1 MDLLSKGNTKVLK
14 TNRKQT
20 GYSMKIM
27 HLSPADSS
35 GFGNTCGKESEGCVS
50 SCFRNSGHFLHKNVR
65 TAHDYKTEWYFKDNF
80 TFKIALLGECVTH
93 QYDSEIVGMNPVVR
107 LNGTSDIAWEEETPE
122 IFEQCRDTQFL
133 DYTKHLS
140 RMLCFLS
147 GSFPENYHLTFSRS
161 EDNWMECLDVLH
173 CGGNVAVVFED
184 VPKTY
189 GTFEVI
195 NGDEHDLRF
204 LDDRPRIVG
213 LTAKGKARKDMTG
226 FRVRKDMLPEGY
238 RPLITPYEE
247 YLQRRG

>member
-14 TNRKQT
+14 TNRRQE

-35 GFGNTCGKESEGCVS
+35 GFGNTCGKESEGCAS

-65 TAHDYKTEWYFKDNF
+65 AAHDYKTEWFFKDNF
-80 TFKIALLGECVTH
+80 TFRAALQGECSMH
-93 QYDSEIVGMNPVVR
+93 QYDSENVGMTPVVR
-107 LNGTSDIAWEEETPE
+107 LNGTSDIAWEEETPD
-122 IFEQCRDTQFL
+122 IFEQCKDTQFL

-140 RMLCFLS
+140 RMIRFLS
-147 GSFPENYHLTFSRS
+147 GELPENYYLTFSRS
-161 EDNWMECLDVLH
+161 EDNWMECVDVLDL
-173 CGGNVAVVFED
+173 GGNVAVVFEEL
-184 VPKTY
+184 PKTY

-195 NGDEHDLRF
+195 DGDEHDLRF
-204 LDDRPRIVG
+204 LDERPRIVG
-213 LTAKGKARKDMTG
+213 LLAKGKARKDMTG

-238 RPLITPYEE
+238 EPFRTRYEE